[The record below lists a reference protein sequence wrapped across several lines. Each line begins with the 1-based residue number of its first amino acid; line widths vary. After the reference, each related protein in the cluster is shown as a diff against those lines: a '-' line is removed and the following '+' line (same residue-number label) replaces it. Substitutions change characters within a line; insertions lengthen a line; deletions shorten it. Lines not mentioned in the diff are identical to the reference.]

1 MLSDDYLLRII
12 QQATIV
18 FSRILGFKKSGD
30 YTDALLEIDQNLEP
44 LLGLDGKL
52 INLLD
57 EESLYRN
64 LSEDE
69 QKNSVRLEFIA
80 DLFREEGEI
89 FRLQGK
95 IPESD
100 SAYVRSLAFYLLAD
114 INKDPSQPMEI
125 SQKVDEIIQKI
136 DYAKVP
142 GKTLFDLFCHLEN
155 EGKYAE
161 AEKTL
166 IALSARPGEKADAER
181 ELTSFYERLLE
192 KEPAE
197 LSARGIERKQIRAK
211 MKRLK

>member
-1 MLSDDYLLRII
+1 M
-12 QQATIV
+12 
-18 FSRILGFKKSGD
+18 
-30 YTDALLEIDQNLEP
+30 
-44 LLGLDGKL
+44 GLDGKL

-100 SAYVRSLAFYLLAD
+100 GAFVRSLAFYLLAD
-114 INKDPSQPMEI
+114 IHKEPSPPMGI
-125 SQKVDEIIQKI
+125 SQKVDEIIQNI
-136 DYAKVP
+136 DYARVP

-155 EGKYAE
+155 EGKYSKAE
-161 AEKTL
+161 NIL
-166 IALSARPGEKADAER
+166 MALSARPGEKADAER
-181 ELTSFYERLLE
+181 ELRSFYERLLE

-197 LSARGIERKQIRAK
+197 LSAQGIDRKQIRGRK
-211 MKRLK
+211 KRLK